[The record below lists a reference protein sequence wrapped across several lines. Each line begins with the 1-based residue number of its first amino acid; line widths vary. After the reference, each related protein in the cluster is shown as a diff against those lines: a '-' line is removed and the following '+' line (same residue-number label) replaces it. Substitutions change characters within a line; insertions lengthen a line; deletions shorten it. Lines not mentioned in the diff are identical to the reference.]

1 MSIADLYDS
10 GAHQSNMAHFAA
22 IVSLA
27 TVDMSITSE
36 EESVLKRLAFK
47 LDISEEEY
55 KHILK
60 NPDTHSLVPPYD
72 LETRLERLHD
82 LFGIIYADH
91 EIDEAERRLVHKYA
105 IALGFSE
112 ESAKKEIQKCIRVF
126 GTNAEFEY

>member
-10 GAHQSNMAHFAA
+10 GANQSNMAHFAA

-27 TVDMSITSE
+27 TVDNSITCE

-60 NPDTHSLVPPYD
+60 NPDTDSLVPPYD
-72 LETRLERLHD
+72 LEARLERLHD
-82 LFGIIYADH
+82 LFGIINADH
-91 EIDEAERRLVHKYA
+91 EIDEA
-105 IALGFSE
+105 
-112 ESAKKEIQKCIRVF
+112 
-126 GTNAEFEY
+126 